1 MKPTR
6 TRLAFAAALLF
17 IGLPLLLFARAPVPS
32 RTLLKDSL
40 SILTI
45 LAVAL
50 LLGQFFLART
60 IPAVQRA
67 FKPPRVQALH
77 RWIGYGA
84 ITVLLLHPFLIVL
97 PRYFE
102 PGVRPLDA
110 LVTMLTSF
118 DTLGVLLG
126 LACWLLLLLLA
137 LTSHLRMRLIKRFRI
152 SYRAWRGFHA
162 LLAAGFTGLALWHAI
177 ELGRHTGWLLGGFF
191 ALLAIAGI
199 ALLARLYLPER
210 HRPAPQAE
218 GLHI

>member
-6 TRLAFAAALLF
+6 TCLALAAVLLF
-17 IGLPLLLFARAPVPS
+17 LALPLALYALAPVPGRS
-32 RTLLKDSL
+32 LLKEAL
-40 SILTI
+40 SILTV
-45 LAVAL
+45 LSFTL

-60 IPAVQRA
+60 IPAVQQA
-67 FKPPRVQALH
+67 FKVPHLQALH

-110 LVTMLTSF
+110 LITMLTNF
-118 DTLGVLLG
+118 DNLGVLLG
-126 LACWLLLLLLA
+126 LVSWGLMLVLA
-137 LTSHLRMRLIKRFRI
+137 LTSHLRMRLIKRFHIR
-152 SYRAWRGFHA
+152 YRVWRGFHA
-162 LLAAGFTGLALWHAI
+162 VLATGFTGLSLWHAI

-191 ALLAIAGI
+191 GLLALAGI
-199 ALLARLYLPER
+199 ALLARLYMPER
-210 HRPAPQAE
+210 PRPAAHAE